1 MGSRPQ
7 PTCSLP
13 GALEGAAHPA
23 PGTPCWGHGPQG
35 GREGEPPTGPGEGE
49 GKAGGRVT
57 VRAGVPPHPLAG
69 SLRQSPTGNRRR
81 QHGPRGNPRRAPRQ
95 SVTQWGRPASCPPT
109 PQPGPRGPGCRKP
122 RSLCTDAATRVLQRY
137 SLHDRC
143 HLKAG
148 ETGGPAH
155 WVGVQGCLTTAKC
168 SFPKGRLAFKS
179 QSCHQA

>member
-1 MGSRPQ
+1 MGSHPQ

-23 PGTPCWGHGPQG
+23 PGTTCWGHGLQG
-35 GREGEPPTGPGEGE
+35 GKE
-49 GKAGGRVT
+49 GGRAAHGAWGRRRVT
-57 VRAGVPPHPLAG
+57 ARAGVPPHPLAG

-109 PQPGPRGPGCRKP
+109 PRPGPRGPGCRKP
-122 RSLCTDAATRVLQRY
+122 RSLCTDADTGVLQRY
-137 SLHDRC
+137 SLRDRC
-143 HLKAG
+143 PLKAG

-155 WVGVQGCLTTAKC
+155 WVGVQSCLTTAKC
-168 SFPKGRLAFKS
+168 SFPMGRSAFKS